1 MQTERLY
8 LKLHAHSPNERPMNE
23 WSPQR
28 VHKWRERGD
37 WSGERGVC
45 GGHCVSCSAWK
56 AVEEE
61 VGWEMAFLGSY
72 KSDSLV

>member
-1 MQTERLY
+1 MVPPESSQMEGKGQL
-8 LKLHAHSPNERPMNE
+8 E
-23 WSPQR
+23 Q
-28 VHKWRERGD
+28 
-37 WSGERGVC
+37 RGVC

-61 VGWEMAFLGSY
+61 VGWEMAFLRSY